1 MGLCC
6 SKTLS
11 SFTIS
16 SSSLFSFLS
25 ALLIKLSMVKPD
37 FLGFELTLDKLPEEV
52 CNVEG
57 ENCVEDILV
66 GDNVEDS
73 DNSLTRGADG
83 GGKTGGIKGGK
94 GWFPFAP

>member
-1 MGLCC
+1 
-6 SKTLS
+6 
-11 SFTIS
+11 
-16 SSSLFSFLS
+16 
-25 ALLIKLSMVKPD
+25 MVKPD